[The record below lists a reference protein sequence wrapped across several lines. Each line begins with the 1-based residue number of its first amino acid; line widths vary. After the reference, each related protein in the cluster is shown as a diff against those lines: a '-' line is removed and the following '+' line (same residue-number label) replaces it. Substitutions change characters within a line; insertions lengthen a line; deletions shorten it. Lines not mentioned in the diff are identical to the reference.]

1 MFLNEGDKE
10 NKRRG
15 IEIRTTCGGEKQ
27 ERKKKKR
34 MNEMK
39 ADKGEIILRIKN
51 LEKCYH
57 NIFTINFK

>member
-1 MFLNEGDKE
+1 MNEGDNA

-51 LEKCYH
+51 LEKCYY
-57 NIFTINFK
+57 NISIIFS